1 MEPSIALRVVLTL
14 PVPMS
19 PAIATPRSI
28 VITGASNGIGTA
40 LALIY
45 ACDGVSLGLIGR
57 DAVRLTAV
65 AEQCRARG
73 AEVIIGLIDVTDLPT
88 LGEWLRTFDEMH
100 PVDLVI
106 ANAGI
111 ASTLGS
117 PKESEDWETVRRVF
131 DVNTWGTLNTIMP
144 LMEPMRTRRRGQ
156 IGIVS
161 SLSAYT
167 GMPISPAYCGSKA
180 AIKVY
185 GESLRGWLAPQG
197 VGVTVICPGF
207 VKSDMSDRFP
217 GPTPFKMS
225 AEKAARLIREGLAR
239 NRARIAFP
247 FPLAFGMR
255 LLSILPPSM
264 SLWLQKLL
272 GFA

>member
-1 MEPSIALRVVLTL
+1 M
-14 PVPMS
+14 
-19 PAIATPRSI
+19 PAQTAFHRI

-40 LALIY
+40 LALAY
-45 ACDGVSLGLIGR
+45 ARNGVSLGLIGR
-57 DAVRLTAV
+57 DPARLSEV
-65 AEQCRARG
+65 ANRCRERG
-73 AEVIIGLIDVTDLPT
+73 AEVETGLIDVTDGPA
-88 LGEWLRTFDEMH
+88 LGEWLMAFDQTH

-111 ASTLGS
+111 ASTLAS
-117 PKESEDWETVRRVF
+117 PEANEDWETVRRVF
-131 DVNTWGTLNTIMP
+131 DVNTWGTLNTITP
-144 LMEPMRTRRRGQ
+144 LMQRMRARRRGQ

-161 SLSAYT
+161 SLSAYA

-217 GPTPFKMS
+217 GPTPFKVS
-225 AEKAARLIREGLAR
+225 AERAASLIQDGLAR

-247 FPLAFGMR
+247 FPLTLSMWF
-255 LLSILPPSM
+255 LSILPPSM
-264 SLWLQKLL
+264 SLWLQRRF